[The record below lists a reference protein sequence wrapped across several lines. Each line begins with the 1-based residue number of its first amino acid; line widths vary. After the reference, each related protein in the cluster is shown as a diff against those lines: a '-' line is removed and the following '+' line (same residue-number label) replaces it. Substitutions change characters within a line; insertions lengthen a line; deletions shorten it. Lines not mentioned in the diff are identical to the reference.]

1 MIPNILTTVR
11 LFLVPVF
18 AYLLLKV
25 QNLPA
30 AAVVLILSG
39 ATDVVDGYIA
49 RKFHMVSDFGKIYDP
64 FVDKLMQITSVIC
77 LALAGII
84 PFGVILIVILKELTM
99 IVIGGILYL
108 KKIVV
113 HSHWYGK
120 ATTVIFYTIIFIL
133 IIWRNIPHAWVVG
146 LLLVLVG
153 TMLASAV
160 AYLVDIIRN
169 FEEKRVQ

>member
-49 RKFHMVSDFGKIYDP
+49 RRFHMVSDFGKVYDP

-133 IIWRNIPHAWVVG
+133 IICQNISHAWVVG
-146 LLLVLVG
+146 LLVVLVG

-160 AYLVDIIRN
+160 AYLVDIIKN